1 MVEKSGLK
9 SGEAIAKTPN
19 FCFVLSFIET
29 ERDLRLSEKNPEL
42 KFFRVWS
49 FKLSDRIW
57 YV

>member
-9 SGEAIAKTPN
+9 SVKAIAKTPD

-29 ERDLRLSEKNPEL
+29 AGDLRLSEKNPEL

-57 YV
+57 CV